1 MSTEITFCGSTEKVI
16 VPLRLTILY
25 RDISLVACKHV
36 NDHNNSMS
44 MRERKKNFEYFF
56 SEKKMASTALFHKSH
71 MAFMQI
77 TTLTAK

>member
-1 MSTEITFCGSTEKVI
+1 MNFHGSTEKVI

-36 NDHNNSMS
+36 NDHNNSS
-44 MRERKKNFEYFF
+44 TTEIKKNFEYFF

-71 MAFMQI
+71 TTFMQI
-77 TTLTAK
+77 TLL